1 MPPISFRNTTPVTV
15 WKFETETCFPDSPAN
30 DEVVAPLLEA
40 ATDFRHPKK
49 AAYGGQTRGLN
60 SHQSD
65 QAQMDDIYFTS
76 E

>member
-1 MPPISFRNTTPVTV
+1 MHVTLTSL
-15 WKFETETCFPDSPAN
+15 FPPDSPAN

-40 ATDFRHPKK
+40 STDFRHPKK
-49 AAYGGQTRGLN
+49 AAYGGRARGLGG
-60 SHQSD
+60 HESD